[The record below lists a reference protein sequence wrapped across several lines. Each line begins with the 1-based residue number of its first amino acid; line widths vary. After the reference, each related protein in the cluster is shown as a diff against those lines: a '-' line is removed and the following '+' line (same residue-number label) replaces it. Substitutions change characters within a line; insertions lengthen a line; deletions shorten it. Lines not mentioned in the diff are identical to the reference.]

1 MFARD
6 PVWSQTTCSG
16 FRQQVFV
23 MYHSTKEPDRVETIL
38 KEGFKISQRPN
49 TLLGDG
55 LYVTRDIHKTLQYG
69 DVCFKLLVYPGK
81 TFVVNDDTP
90 PEERLKWQKEF
101 SSGWIPPNNSIH
113 PSGLEET
120 CVKSSAQVRILGI
133 AYGYELLDFHT
144 QHQLK
149 DCFGTGDTLDPD
161 EDRILDAMVEDL
173 GIIYSNFVHLGSQ
186 LMLSTDRFGRLRLED
201 WTGEDNQ
208 LWSRTWDCCLENKAT
223 GEVVT
228 LDDDD
233 GDGPVLRQV
242 DQIGDKS
249 QKWRLDGKNRF
260 IHKQSKKNLSSDGG
274 GGVVMKM
281 FHQGGD
287 RETWMFRCL
296 DQTRTTDSF
305 VNYTPWHDMTVWG

>member
-1 MFARD
+1 MFQI
-6 PVWSQTTCSG
+6 V
-16 FRQQVFV
+16 
-23 MYHSTKEPDRVETIL
+23 
-38 KEGFKISQRPN
+38 
-49 TLLGDG
+49 G
-55 LYVTRDIHKTLQYG
+55 LSWQNI
-69 DVCFKLLVYPGK
+69 C
-81 TFVVNDDTP
+81 VNDETP

-144 QHQLK
+144 QQQLK

-173 GIIYSNFVHLGSQ
+173 GIIYSNTVHLGSQ
-186 LMLSTDRFGRLRLED
+186 LMLSTDRFGRLRLDD

-242 DQIGDKS
+242 DQIGNKS

-260 IHKQSKKNLSSDGG
+260 LHKQSKKNLSSDGG

-281 FHQGGD
+281 FHQGGE